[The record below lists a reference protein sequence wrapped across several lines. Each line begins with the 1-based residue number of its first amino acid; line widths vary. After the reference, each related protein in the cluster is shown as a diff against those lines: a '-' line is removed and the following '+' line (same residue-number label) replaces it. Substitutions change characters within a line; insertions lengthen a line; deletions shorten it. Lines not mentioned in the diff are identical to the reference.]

1 MRTSLEY
8 SVSKRKDYDY
18 DTDKMVTRI
27 KSRQYAF
34 FVTGCKS
41 KEEHDEITGSFY
53 EFLKENKVES
63 NGFGHGSWEETEL
76 YGQKDFSYLDIPVK
90 DMEDKEYIKYLYK
103 EWKLN
108 QRAKDKI
115 QQK

>member
-18 DTDKMVTRI
+18 ETDKMVTRI
-27 KSRQYAF
+27 KHKQYAY

-63 NGFGHGSWEETEL
+63 NVFGHGSWEETEL
-76 YGQKDFSYLDIPVK
+76 YGQKDFSLS
-90 DMEDKEYIKYLYK
+90 
-103 EWKLN
+103 
-108 QRAKDKI
+108 
-115 QQK
+115 